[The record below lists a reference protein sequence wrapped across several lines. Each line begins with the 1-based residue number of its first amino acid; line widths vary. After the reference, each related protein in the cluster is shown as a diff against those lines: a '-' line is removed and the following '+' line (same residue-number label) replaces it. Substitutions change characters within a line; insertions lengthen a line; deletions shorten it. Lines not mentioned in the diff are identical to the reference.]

1 MNKNNLFMKG
11 RFVNKFVSNQLN
23 ISKIKKLSIVNYN
36 KINID
41 ELKDFEEDEE
51 LSLIQKKSDFNKI
64 IKIEFKRRKEYD
76 NDRV

>member
-11 RFVNKFVSNQLN
+11 GFVNKFVSNQLN

-51 LSLIQKKSDFNKI
+51 LS
-64 IKIEFKRRKEYD
+64 
-76 NDRV
+76 

>member
-11 RFVNKFVSNQLN
+11 GFVNKFVSNQLN

>member
-11 RFVNKFVSNQLN
+11 EFVNKFVSNQLN